1 MRINPNDAALHMNR
15 LNSDNK
21 KINENKTAELNE
33 AAAASFGNTLGAA
46 RMDRVSI
53 GNKEMS
59 DDDFIRELAGSISA
73 EVKAG
78 KPQNVLNDIKM
89 QIALGEY
96 DINADDIASK
106 ILGEGK

>member
-1 MRINPNDAALHMNR
+1 MRINSNDAKMQINR
-15 LNSDNK
+15 LNAENK
-21 KINENKTAELNE
+21 HNNENKISETNE
-33 AAAASFGNTLGAA
+33 AAAMSFGSALGAVKI
-46 RMDRVSI
+46 DRISI
-53 GNKEMS
+53 ENKEIS
-59 DDDFIRELAGSISA
+59 DADFIKGLSESISA

-78 KPQNVLNDIKM
+78 KPQNVLNDIKR

>member
-1 MRINPNDAALHMNR
+1 MRINSNDAKMQINR
-15 LNSDNK
+15 LNAENK
-21 KINENKTAELNE
+21 HNNENKISETNE
-33 AAAASFGNTLGAA
+33 AAATSFGSALGA
-46 RMDRVSI
+46 VKI
-53 GNKEMS
+53 ENKEIS
-59 DDDFIRELAGSISA
+59 DADFIKGLSESISA

-78 KPQNVLNDIKM
+78 KPQNVLNDIKR